1 MEEGF
6 MPGSGTDKTKEWLTG
21 GPWIILV
28 EPQMG
33 ENIGSVARVMGN
45 FGLSKLRIV
54 KPRDGWPNVAAKR
67 SASGADRLLDEAQ
80 LFDTVEAA
88 VADCSFVV
96 ASTAR
101 QHAQAKEVV
110 GPEESALRV
119 GQKIASGENV
129 GILFGRERSGLESE
143 EVGLADIV
151 VTMPVNPAFASLN
164 LAQAVAIVGYEYFK
178 LQTQGEIPFTAPER
192 SPAAS
197 KQQLYSFFNTL
208 ETELERVEFFRPP
221 EKRSTM
227 LINLRNIFNRMI
239 LSQQDVRTLHG
250 VVMALVEGRRG
261 PARGGM
267 LDGQEAEVLRTLLAE
282 HAAGR
287 VPSEQGPV
295 RGLAR
300 LLRRNPT
307 ESERLLW
314 TSLTNDRRFAGR
326 GFKRQVPVGP
336 HIADFVSF
344 PLRSVISL
352 IPADEGEEAARV
364 RLGRNEWLTEHRYKI
379 IEIPA
384 SEVDADVKGLL
395 DRLDAECTQ
404 SEKA

>member
-1 MEEGF
+1 
-6 MPGSGTDKTKEWLTG
+6 MPGSGTDRTKEWLTG

-45 FGLSKLRIV
+45 FGLSRLRIV
-54 KPRDGWPNVAAKR
+54 KPRDGWPNVAARR
-67 SASGADRLLDEAQ
+67 SASGADRILDEAQ

-88 VADCSFVV
+88 VADCSFII

-110 GPEESALRV
+110 GPEENALRV
-119 GQKIASGENV
+119 RQKITAGENV

-164 LAQAVAIVGYEYFK
+164 LAQAVATVGYEYFK
-178 LQTQGEIPFTAPER
+178 LQTRGELPFTAPER
-192 SPAAS
+192 SPTAS

-287 VPSEQGPV
+287 VPSERGPV

-344 PLRSVISL
+344 PLRTVISL
-352 IPADEGEEAARV
+352 VSADEGQEAAQV
-364 RLGRNEWLTEHRYKI
+364 RRTRNEWLMEHRYKI

>member
-1 MEEGF
+1 MKFVEEN

-21 GPWIILV
+21 GPFIVLV

-33 ENIGSVARVMGN
+33 ENIGAVARVMGN
-45 FGLSKLRIV
+45 FGLSRLRVV
-54 KPRDGWPNVAAKR
+54 KPRDGWPNTAARR
-67 SASGADRLLDEAQ
+67 SASGADRILDEAG
-80 LFDTVEAA
+80 LFDTVQEA

-110 GPEESALRV
+110 GPGENGERVFAKVSA
-119 GQKIASGENV
+119 GENV
-129 GILFGRERSGLESE
+129 AILFGRERSGLESE

-151 VTMPVNPAFASLN
+151 VTLPVNPAFASLN

-178 LQTQGEIPFTAPER
+178 LQTKGELPFQTPDK
-192 SPAAS
+192 SISAS
-197 KQQLYSFFNTL
+197 KQQLYAFFDTL
-208 ETELERVEFFRPP
+208 EHELERVEFFRPP

-227 LINLRNIFNRMI
+227 LINLRNIFNRMV

-250 VVMALVEGRRG
+250 VIMALVQGRRG
-261 PARGGM
+261 PARGGV

-287 VPSEQGPV
+287 VPSEQAPV

-307 ESERLLW
+307 ESERSLW
-314 TSLTNDRRFAGR
+314 TGLTNDRRFAGR

-344 PLRSVISL
+344 PLRTVISL
-352 IPADEGEEAARV
+352 LPANEAKDAV
-364 RLGRNEWLTEHRYKI
+364 RSRHERNKWLSEHGYRI
-379 IEIPA
+379 IEVSA
-384 SEVDADVKGLL
+384 SDVDADVNRLL
-395 DRLDAECTQ
+395 DRLDADLAQ
-404 SEKA
+404 G

>member
-1 MEEGF
+1 
-6 MPGSGTDKTKEWLTG
+6 MPGSGTDRTKEWLTG
-21 GPWIILV
+21 GPSIILV

-33 ENIGSVARVMGN
+33 ENIGAVARVMGN
-45 FGLSKLRIV
+45 FGLSNLRIV
-54 KPRDGWPNVAAKR
+54 RPRDGWPNIAARR
-67 SASGADRLLDEAQ
+67 SASGADRILDEAE
-80 LFDTVEAA
+80 LFDTIGDA
-88 VADCSFVV
+88 VADCNFIV
-96 ASTAR
+96 AATAR

-110 GPEESALRV
+110 GPEENARRIAP
-119 GQKIASGENV
+119 KITSGERV

-151 VTMPVNPAFASLN
+151 VTLPVNPAFASLN

-178 LQTQGEIPFTAPER
+178 FQTKGELPFTAPDK
-192 SPAAS
+192 SKAAS
-197 KQQLYSFFNTL
+197 KQQLFSFFDTL
-208 ETELERVEFFRPP
+208 ERELERVEFFRPP

-227 LINLRNIFNRMI
+227 LINLRNIFNRMV

-261 PARGGM
+261 PARGGV

-282 HAAGR
+282 HSAGR
-287 VPSEQGPV
+287 VPSERAPV

-307 ESERLLW
+307 ESERILW
-314 TSLTNDRRFAGR
+314 THLTNDRRFAGR

-344 PLRSVISL
+344 PLRTVIFL
-352 IPADEGEEAARV
+352 LPPNEGEEAAHAR
-364 RLGRNEWLTEHRYKI
+364 RERNDWLRDHRYKI
-379 IEIPA
+379 IEVPA
-384 SEVDADVKGLL
+384 SDVDVDVRAVL
-395 DRLDAECTQ
+395 DRLDAEFATG
-404 SEKA
+404 E

>member
-6 MPGSGTDKTKEWLTG
+6 MPGSGTDRTKEWLTG

-54 KPRDGWPNVAAKR
+54 KPRDGWPNVAARR
-67 SASGADRLLDEAQ
+67 SASGADRILDEAQ

-110 GPEESALRV
+110 GPEENALRV

-164 LAQAVAIVGYEYFK
+164 LAQAVAITGYEYFK
-178 LQTQGEIPFTAPER
+178 LQTHGEIPFTASEH

-261 PARGGM
+261 PARGGV

-287 VPSEQGPV
+287 VPSERGPV

-344 PLRSVISL
+344 SLRSVISL
-352 IPADEGEEAARV
+352 VPADEGEEAARV
-364 RLGRNEWLTEHRYKI
+364 RRTRNEWLTEHRYKI

-384 SEVDADVKGLL
+384 SEVDADVKRLL

-404 SEKA
+404 SEKT